1 MIIDQLSTKFS
12 NWRERER
19 ACMWSEMAYGKYY
32 RQRQELHPVL
42 HSLEVMNV
50 TAEEHFH
57 YEKGYSSPHH
67 TIAGG
72 SVIV

>member
-1 MIIDQLSTKFS
+1 
-12 NWRERER
+12 
-19 ACMWSEMAYGKYY
+19 MWSEMAYGKYY